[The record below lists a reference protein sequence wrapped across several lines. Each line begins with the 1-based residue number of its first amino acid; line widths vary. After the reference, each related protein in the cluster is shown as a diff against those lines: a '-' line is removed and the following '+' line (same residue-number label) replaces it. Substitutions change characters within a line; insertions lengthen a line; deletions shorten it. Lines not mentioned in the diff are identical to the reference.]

1 MTIKSQIKDTLLK
14 NFQYIDC
21 DNCKYQNTSNC
32 DECHRKYISWSLSP
46 EVAEDIA
53 EEIITEIIFEEEKYE
68 HCDSYTL
75 NYGEPQCLS
84 TKEIEYCTCEG
95 NKYQCNFY
103 NLTSK

>member
-1 MTIKSQIKDTLLK
+1 MTIKSKIKDTLLK

-46 EVAEDIA
+46 EVAGDIA
-53 EEIITEIIFEEEKYE
+53 EEIIAEIIFEEKEYE

-84 TKEIEYCTCEG
+84 TKEMEYCTCEG
-95 NKYQCNFY
+95 NKYKCNFY
-103 NLTSK
+103 NLTSE